1 MPSAKQKIIK
11 RQKQYAQN
19 KDVAK
24 RYMKDIVKKKD
35 SIQLS
40 KKEYYY
46 ENKIKNS
53 MKVNYEENKDDK
65 RQYYVEN
72 KDAKRLYYDENKDT
86 KRQYY
91 KGKKDDKLLRKQGY
105 QEIFKTQ
112 QSSTYEKMSKWCC
125 RQTFA
130 LLTAQRLVNRRI

>member
-1 MPSAKQKIIK
+1 M
-11 RQKQYAQN
+11 
-19 KDVAK
+19 
-24 RYMKDIVKKKD
+24 
-35 SIQLS
+35 
-40 KKEYYY
+40 
-46 ENKIKNS
+46 
-53 MKVNYEENKDDK
+53 NYEENKDDK

-112 QSSTYEKMSKWCC
+112 HSSTYEKMSKWRC
-125 RQTFA
+125 RQTLCSANSSEASEQRHLTLQTVCRYFA
-130 LLTAQRLVNRRI
+130 KGS